1 MASIITTGS
10 HPRLLL
16 GDISELFGAHYNQLD
31 AKHGKVFRK
40 KSSQRNYEEAAQLVG
55 MGMAEKKDQ
64 GAPISLDSTKQG
76 YSRRTYHEVWQ
87 KSAKITMEAVDDNRH
102 LDQAA
107 ELSKHL
113 ARSLFH
119 AKETNAAAIFNNATS
134 TSAPYV
140 GADGVA
146 LLSAS
151 HPLGGG
157 AGTFSNL
164 STSDLSELALENAMI
179 AIAGWVDNNNL
190 LMNAKVKGLLIPP
203 ENRYTAHRIL
213 MSDLRSGT
221 ADNDANAIKDRNDVP
236 EIMEW
241 RFLTDSDS
249 WFLLTDQDGL
259 CFYERMAAKPSY
271 EQEFLTKDHIYTMM
285 ERYSFDHYDP
295 RAVYGSM
302 GA

>member
-1 MASIITTGS
+1 MSSIITTGS

-16 GDISELFGAHYNQLD
+16 ADISELFGAHYEQLE
-31 AKHGKVFRK
+31 AKHGMIYRK
-40 KSSQRNYEEAAQLVG
+40 KSSQRNYEEAVQLIG

-64 GAPISLDSTKQG
+64 GSPISLDATSQG

-102 LDQAA
+102 LNQAA

-119 AKETNAAAIFNNATS
+119 AKETNAAALFNNATS

-146 LLSAS
+146 LLANN
-151 HPLGGG
+151 HPLGGS
-157 AGTFSNL
+157 GTYSNL
-164 STSDLSELALENAMI
+164 SISDLSELALENAMI

-190 LMNAKVKGLLIPP
+190 LLDAKVKKIVIPAN
-203 ENRYTAHRIL
+203 NRYVAHRIL
-213 MSDLRSGT
+213 NSDLRSGT
-221 ADNDANAIKDRNDVP
+221 TDNDANAIKDRGDVP
-236 EIMEW
+236 EIVEW
-241 RFLTDSDS
+241 RFITDTDS
-249 WFLLTDQDGL
+249 WFLMTDQDGL
-259 CFYERMAAKPSY
+259 CFYDRMAAKPSY
-271 EQEFLTKDHIYTMM
+271 EQEFLTKDHIYTIM
-285 ERYSFDHYDP
+285 ERYSFDHYDG
-295 RAVYGSM
+295 RAIYGSM